1 MTEVVMHEYSL
12 ISGLLAQLRTLM
24 ETYPDHPLD
33 TVHVRIGALAQIS
46 TEHFREH
53 FYHAVEGT
61 DLEHVRLDVTMDH
74 DPDNV
79 NAQDIILES
88 IELLEH

>member
-1 MTEVVMHEYSL
+1 MHEYSL
-12 ISGLLAQLRTLM
+12 IAGLLTQIRLLM

-53 FYHAVEGT
+53 FCHAVEGT
-61 DLEHVRLDVTMDH
+61 DLEHVRLDVTMDN
-74 DPDNV
+74 DPGNP

-88 IELLEH
+88 IEILEH